1 VWTPRRILLLFS
13 GLAVALVA
21 YGIYGGALG
30 GIDGLPALPDKYLA
44 EADGRFPHL
53 FVSPRLPVETRI
65 EQAFGPKCPELED
78 PAYKTKLDFR
88 EKGLLLAAGAL
99 PEIKEP
105 TKRIRISPLS
115 LAVFPKPDPAAK
127 PDEVPEIVTLHADE
141 AIVEF
146 DKAVATRTEILQGQA
161 RVVGV
166 ELIGNPETPGR
177 DVRKGKVL
185 VTHNQKSTDPGR
197 WLVVRTPGPVFY
209 RAPDPGRPPSP
220 DVPTVRTSAAV
231 EIETRSNVPQPLW
244 GQRLSAVASS
254 GDDLRT
260 ANAVADIVYGRR
272 APPPTAT
279 AVGLKIYFSEEPP
292 GPATPGAK
300 VGSPQTKLRSIHL
313 GEQVQFNAW
322 AERAGGFPGSTPAKA
337 APKPA
342 PDAEPPMALAAA
354 AGAVVGG
361 RAVADM
367 LANVTLLTVETRGP
381 FTFDATANVARFEIA
396 PAVAANQANNVEVV
410 RVNALGQRDTLIC
423 QRLELA
429 FESPDPAGPKP
440 AVAGK
445 TGPAG
450 GLRSLHAAGPF
461 VRLDSETE
469 SFIAQGTELRYG
481 TDGKTGKSTLTF
493 KGSPIDAVKDR
504 HRLKVGGPNVPAD
517 LLYESWPGKPG
528 PKGEPTSVTALTIRG
543 PGGVAFYDP
552 ATRDNTTTATWAS
565 TMTQVRE
572 VVAGKDLELL
582 TFDGGRFADAKG
594 GFDLSGETL
603 KLWVDSRGKAPKG
616 GPASA
621 VPHRLQAIKSV
632 SLKSPELIV
641 DETDALS
648 VYFRQT
654 ESPPQTVAV
663 APGGGGPSPAMPAPA
678 PPAIKPAE
686 PPPAKPPNPLRLTAR
701 TIDAWVARSPVA
713 TAVAKPGESPAAKY
727 DLERA
732 ECVDRVDARQA
743 PSDPT
748 KHPRGLELRS
758 AKLSLER
765 HTIRGLV
772 GYAGTL
778 LAAPGDFAEFH
789 YEGTSLAGPK
799 IALDQL
805 ANFVRVDGAGA
816 FKTPAGGAFTNVAAA
831 PSPVVRAAAT
841 VPPPPPNKSSEL
853 TVEWAERM
861 EFRGSDGMA
870 TFAGKVQAKQV
881 TTPLGVPA
889 GGEEPTWGHA
899 YVLCHQLDLRFD
911 RPIYFNQFDREPR
924 KPGEGPKVS
933 QAVCRPAPADDA
945 GAAPRTDGYV
955 IFEETQR
962 RRDQSVVK
970 RQRVRAA
977 SFDFRGAEDKG
988 GTLLAGGPGE
998 VRILQLGTKDRGR
1011 PGAPGPVA
1019 GPNELEMKLTLA
1031 TYRTRLR
1038 LEDRGTNYQEAV
1050 FEGDV
1055 VAFHVPTA
1063 DFELALA
1070 PHSALPER
1078 STVLTSED
1086 ALTVSTYKPAGGKP
1100 EQKLDAQGNATFRTD
1115 EYRGRANR
1123 IAFDGRVVTLDG
1135 AGPRLALIERAT
1147 NAINGGTGTP
1157 ARRIEYDT
1165 VENRIK
1171 IVEGAS
1177 GSFSTK

>member
-1 VWTPRRILLLFS
+1 M
-13 GLAVALVA
+13 AALIA

-30 GIDGLPALPDKYLA
+30 GIDGLPVLPKKFVA
-44 EADGRFPHL
+44 EADGSFPHL
-53 FVSPRLPVETRI
+53 LVSPRLPVETRI

-88 EKGLLLAAGAL
+88 ERGLVFASGAV
-99 PEIKEP
+99 PEIQEP
-105 TKRIRISPLS
+105 SKRIRISPLS
-115 LAVFPKPDPAAK
+115 LAVFAKPDPTAK
-127 PDEVPEIVTLHADE
+127 PDDTPEIVTLHADE

-146 DKAVATRTEILQGQA
+146 DRPVVTRTEIFQGLVH
-161 RVVGV
+161 VVGV

-209 RAPDPGRPPSP
+209 RAPDPGKPPSP

-231 EIETRSNVPQPLW
+231 EVETRSNVPRPLW

-260 ANAVADIVYGRR
+260 MNAVADIVYGRR
-272 APPPTAT
+272 APPPAAT
-279 AVGLKIYFSEEPP
+279 AIGLKIYFAEEPAAP
-292 GPATPGAK
+292 TQPGAK
-300 VGSPQTKLRSIHL
+300 PGSPQTKLRAVHL

-322 AERAGGFPGSTPAKA
+322 AEKSGGFPGSPPPKA
-337 APKPA
+337 ASKPA
-342 PDAEPPMALAAA
+342 LDAEPPMALAAV

-361 RAVADM
+361 QAVADM
-367 LANVTLLTVETRGP
+367 LAKVTLLTVETRGP
-381 FTFDATANVARFEIA
+381 FAFDAITNVARFEIA
-396 PAVAANQANNVEVV
+396 PAVPANVANNVEVV
-410 RVNALGQRDTLIC
+410 RVNAQGQRDTLIC
-423 QRLELA
+423 HRLELG
-429 FESPDPAGPKP
+429 FETAEAKGPK
-440 AVAGK
+440 ATTVMK
-445 TGPAG
+445 SGPAA
-450 GLRSLHAAGPF
+450 GLRSLVATGPF
-461 VRLDSETE
+461 VRLDSESD
-469 SFIAQGTELRYG
+469 SFIAQGTDLRYA
-481 TDGKTGKSTLTF
+481 TDRKTGKATLTF
-493 KGSPIDAVKDR
+493 KGSPLDAVKDR

-517 LLYESWPGKPG
+517 LVYESWPGKPG
-528 PKGEPTSVTALTIRG
+528 PKGEATTVTSLVIHG
-543 PGGVAFYDP
+543 PGGIAFYDP
-552 ATRDNTTTATWAS
+552 ATKDNSTTATWAT

-572 VVAGKDLELL
+572 TIGGKDLDLL
-582 TFDGGRFADAKG
+582 TFDGGRFADTKG
-594 GFDLSGETL
+594 GFDLTAETL
-603 KLWVDSRGKAPKG
+603 KLWVDPKG
-616 GPASA
+616 KTAAGGATTA
-621 VPHRLQAIKSV
+621 VPFRLQGIKTV
-632 SLKSPELIV
+632 HLRSPELIV
-641 DETDALS
+641 EETDALS
-648 VYFRQT
+648 VYFRQP
-654 ESPPQTVAV
+654 EPVAAGPALPAI
-663 APGGGGPSPAMPAPA
+663 APGGGSSPHIPSPSPVAANPVAA
-678 PPAIKPAE
+678 KPA
-686 PPPAKPPNPLRLTAR
+686 APPNPLRLSAR
-701 TIDAWVARSPVA
+701 TVDAWVVSAAGA
-713 TAVAKPGESPAAKY
+713 TAPVKAGESPASKY

-743 PSDPT
+743 PADPK
-748 KHPRGLELRS
+748 KHPRGLELRA

-765 HTIRGLV
+765 QTLKSLV

-778 LAAPGDFAEFH
+778 LAAPGEYAEFH

-799 IALDQL
+799 ITIDQL

-816 FKTPAGGAFTNVAAA
+816 FKTLAGSGFTGVAVAPPA
-831 PSPVVRAAAT
+831 VVRTAAT
-841 VPPPPPNKSSEL
+841 VPPPPPNKTSEL
-853 TVEWAERM
+853 NVEWAERM
-861 EFRGSDGMA
+861 EFRGSDGLA
-870 TFAGKVQAKQV
+870 TFVGKIQAKQV
-881 TTPLGVPA
+881 TTPTGIPA
-889 GGEEPTWGHA
+889 NGDEPTWGNA

-911 RPIYFNQFDREPR
+911 RPIYFNPFEREPK

-933 QAVCRPAPADDA
+933 QAVCRPAPAEDA
-945 GAAPRTDGYV
+945 GSAPRTDGYV
-955 IFEETQR
+955 IFEETQL
-962 RRDQSVVK
+962 RRDRTVVK

-977 SFDFRGAEDKG
+977 SFDFRGADEKG

-998 VRILQLGTKDRGR
+998 VRILQLGAKERGK
-1011 PGAPGPVA
+1011 PGAPTPAA
-1019 GPNELEMKLTLA
+1019 GPGELEMKLTLA

-1055 VAFHVPTA
+1055 VAFHVPTT

-1070 PHSALPER
+1070 PHSTLPER
-1078 STVLTSED
+1078 STVLTCED
-1086 ALTVSTYKPAGGKP
+1086 ALTVSSYRPAGGKP

-1135 AGPRLALIERAT
+1135 AGARLALIERAT
-1147 NAINGGTGTP
+1147 NQVGGGTGTP